1 VGTRIAAK
9 DVEDYLYQVKAEFRP
24 ALDHLRAVIREMA
37 PGAEEVIGY
46 GIPCYKLDGPLVSF
60 GAASKHC
67 AFYGMS
73 PQVLESFAA
82 ELKDFSTSPGTVR
95 FTPEHP
101 IPDALVRAIVTARI
115 AENAAIVAARKAKKT
130 QKKSKS
136 KA

>member
-1 VGTRIAAK
+1 METKIAAK
-9 DVEDYLYQVKAEFRP
+9 DVEAYLAEVKPEFRP

-37 PGAEEVIGY
+37 PAAEEVISY

-73 PQVLESFAA
+73 PKVLESFADD
-82 ELKDFSTSPGTVR
+82 LKGFSTSPGTVR
-95 FTPEHP
+95 FTPQRP
-101 IPDALVRAIVTARI
+101 IPDALVRAILTARI
-115 AENAAIVAARKAKKT
+115 VENAAIMAARKAKK
-130 QKKSKS
+130 SKS